1 MVAASVVSP
10 PNRKEPLMRMR
21 SMVGIAAVAVLAGA
35 ALSAAPV
42 SAAVTSF
49 VNPLATA
56 PTDNFDIVSS
66 DVDFTAATLTVTSHT
81 QNLVAGETTYFVYVL
96 PAGKSLA
103 ENNGAF
109 GFGGTS
115 ENGASVTNT
124 QHAEPS
130 GAITGETANSQV
142 TLTVDV
148 ASQTLRASI
157 PTSLIPT
164 SAPLDFFAVTYGDSG
179 SAYIAKTFS
188 SSPVSVTGLGPL
200 PIPLTA
206 TTTKLA
212 LSFGSQAYGGTPVA
226 ALVSVSP
233 ANASGSVQILSDG
246 VPVANVPV
254 SNGTAFANLPQT
266 LASGPHSIS
275 ATFTPTD
282 AQAFSASSSTAA
294 PFTVTSVAKATKTT
308 VTLSKKSQKF
318 KKSPAK
324 VKVVVTE
331 KAVGTVTIFDG
342 KKKLK
347 TVTLKGGK
355 ATYTL
360 SKTLKK
366 GKHTIKAVFT
376 PTNVESFKT
385 STSKS
390 VKLTVKK

>member
-1 MVAASVVSP
+1 
-10 PNRKEPLMRMR
+10 MRMR
-21 SMVGIAAVAVLAGA
+21 SMIGIATVAVLAGA

-49 VNPLATA
+49 ANPLATA

-96 PAGKSLA
+96 PADKSLT

-115 ENGASVTNT
+115 ESGVSVTNT

-130 GAITGETANSQV
+130 GAITGETPNSQV

-179 SAYIAKTFS
+179 SAYVAETFVL
-188 SSPVSVTGLGPL
+188 SPVSVTGLGPIVA
-200 PIPLTA
+200 PVTA

-212 LSFGSQAYGGTPVA
+212 LSFGSQTYGGTPVA
-226 ALVSVSP
+226 AFVSISP

-246 VPVANVPV
+246 VPVATVPV
-254 SNGTAFANLPQT
+254 SNGIAFANLPQT

-275 ATFTPTD
+275 AAFTPAD
-282 AQAFSASSSTAA
+282 AQAFSASASTAA
-294 PFTVTSVAKATKTT
+294 PLTVISAATATKTT

-324 VKVVVTE
+324 VKVVVSE

-355 ATYTL
+355 VTYTL

-376 PTNVESFKT
+376 PTNIEAFKT